1 MKEDDEQKKEK
12 ECIEASGRDTRNGI
26 KKRGGAFSRCQRMES
41 CLVGSKPHLIMQSI
55 EERK

>member
-26 KKRGGAFSRCQRMES
+26 KKKGGGHFLGVKEWKVV
-41 CLVGSKPHLIMQSI
+41 LLDQSLT
-55 EERK
+55 